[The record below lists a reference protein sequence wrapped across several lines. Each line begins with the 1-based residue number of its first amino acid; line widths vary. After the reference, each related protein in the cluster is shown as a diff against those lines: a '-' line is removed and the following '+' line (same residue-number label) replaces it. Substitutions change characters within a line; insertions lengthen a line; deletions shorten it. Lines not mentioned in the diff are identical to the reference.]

1 MWPNWLRLSSQPPQ
15 VCVVDVGQALFQLAQ
30 GLMAFNAA
38 STGRPD
44 FEDQRLLST
53 RAGIDGEDS
62 RQGCNG
68 KIP

>member
-1 MWPNWLRLSSQPPQ
+1 M
-15 VCVVDVGQALFQLAQ
+15 DVGQALFQLAQ

-38 STGRPD
+38 STGCPD